1 MINHPYIKY
10 AVAILGK
17 NSYDEV
23 TAKDLIKCLKKLSK
37 RIRMTC
43 PESVDDKHTVYTV
56 TSGLPKDKNDC
67 LAPYICTSEEAKLLD
82 EVDSVI
88 KALSSGKTAKQDVK
102 QCVFPISKD
111 YVRFSDTGG
120 SKTFLKVFPK
130 DYALLMVTTL
140 TEEKPCVAEYVGRG
154 NVSYFLKDYKRGNWS
169 HTCLIPD
176 LSVQELTNFIN
187 LFKKIQKQKCP
198 NLKTAEVVQIK
209 KKAVTCLPNIFH
221 GNFPNTSRFKYLKVL
236 AILGCIGEMVKESK
250 YSHLAN
256 SVIDSFNAAPI
267 LIVSAEKGEC
277 ESVQISHNIIDI
289 AKNGNLGRLID
300 QLFYTKLYRYKGVRR
315 NDYSYYKEHGID
327 QKLVDLEYKKYDLCL
342 SRFLIL
348 FNRFTFNEFMTIRA
362 EYPSIIKIVLTKYLQ
377 SMEQIGIDIINSA
390 EALGAWLNAS
400 AFRVAIKEEAPNE
413 EWETLSM
420 EKRQK
425 VTEKKYKFLVELE
438 SSIFS
443 ASDSLSL
450 ISHTITRAGRLSES
464 DAPDD
469 ARLFIKA
476 AMSSKISLEVAKNL
490 LIAFSRIR
498 STSSGAINL
507 TEREVVESV
516 PDCSNL

>member
-1 MINHPYIKY
+1 MIDHLYIKY

-23 TAKDLIKCLKKLSK
+23 TPKDLIICLKKLTK
-37 RIRMTC
+37 RIRMTY
-43 PESVDDKHTVYTV
+43 PESVDDKQTIYTV
-56 TSGLPKDKNDC
+56 TSGLPEGKNDC
-67 LAPYICTSEEAKLLD
+67 LAPYICTSEEAKLLV

-88 KALSSGKTAKQDVK
+88 KALSCGKMAKQDVK
-102 QCVFPISKD
+102 QCVFPMSKD

-120 SKTFLKVFPK
+120 SKTFLKVSPK
-130 DYALLMVTTL
+130 DYALLMITTL
-140 TEEKPCVAEYVGRG
+140 TEEKPCIAEYIGKG

-176 LSVQELTNFIN
+176 LSVQELADFIN
-187 LFKKIQKQKCP
+187 LFKKLQKQKCP
-198 NLKTAEVVQIK
+198 NLNIGKVIQIK
-209 KKAVTCLPNIFH
+209 KKAVACLPNIFH
-221 GNFPNTSRFKYLKVL
+221 GNFPNTTTFTYLKIL

-250 YSHLAN
+250 YSQLAD
-256 SVIDSFNAAPI
+256 SVIASFNAASI

-277 ESVQISHNIIDI
+277 ESIQISHNIIDI
-289 AKNGNLGRLID
+289 AKDGNLGKLID
-300 QLFYTKLYRYKGVRR
+300 HLFYTKLYIYKGVRR

-327 QKLVDLEYKKYDLCL
+327 QKIVDLEYKKYDLCL

-348 FNRFTFNEFMTIRA
+348 FNRFTFNEFMTVRA
-362 EYPSIIKIVLTKYLQ
+362 EYPSLIKIVLTKYFQ

-390 EALGAWLNAS
+390 EALGAWLNDS

-413 EWETLSM
+413 EWGTLPM

-464 DAPDD
+464 DAPVE

-476 AMSSKISLEVAKNL
+476 AMSSEISLEVAKNL

-498 STSSGAINL
+498 STSSAVASL
-507 TEREVVESV
+507 TESEVVESA
-516 PDCSNL
+516 PDCSDL